1 MKNTFIIA
9 MFVFWGFVVAVTS
22 AGYVAKQN
30 RLAQEAMQ
38 KTYDEKLAQAISE
51 LKKGNVVVKTVVV
64 KQSTPSAS
72 QTTTKTLTP
81 SSQASQ
87 VVQAPVTQAVAP
99 VAKPAL
105 TLAAVSAH
113 STESDCWIVVSG
125 KVYSV
130 ASYIPM
136 HPGGRRRIV
145 NECGGDATNAFDGAG
160 HSSRAYSLLGGYLV
174 GTLQ

>member
-81 SSQASQ
+81 SSQAS
-87 VVQAPVTQAVAP
+87 
-99 VAKPAL
+99 
-105 TLAAVSAH
+105 
-113 STESDCWIVVSG
+113 
-125 KVYSV
+125 
-130 ASYIPM
+130 
-136 HPGGRRRIV
+136 
-145 NECGGDATNAFDGAG
+145 
-160 HSSRAYSLLGGYLV
+160 
-174 GTLQ
+174 